1 MSARLNAGE
10 LATKMFDYLCQRYPV
25 FIVQS
30 ARWCMDK
37 RLFDEPEISSYPD
50 AENTFPSCIRAM
62 EYVLEEGLPVWVVKD
77 VKDGNNYPLDVF
89 TYRKLEVL
97 FDL

>member
-10 LATKMFDYLCQRYPV
+10 LATKMFDYLCQQYPV
-25 FIVQS
+25 YVVKP

-37 RLFDEPEISSYPD
+37 RLIDNPDIFSYPD
-50 AENTFPSCIRAM
+50 VENMFPSCIRAM
-62 EYVLEEGLPVWVVKD
+62 EYVLEEGLPVWVVKN
-77 VKDGNNYPLDVF
+77 GSNYPLDVF
-89 TYRKLEVL
+89 TYRKLDML

>member
-10 LATKMFDYLCQRYPV
+10 LATKMFDYLCQNNPV
-25 FIVQS
+25 YVVES

-37 RLFDEPEISSYPD
+37 RLFDNPDIFSYPD
-50 AENTFPSCIRAM
+50 VENMFPSCIRAM
-62 EYVLEEGLPVWVVKD
+62 EYVLEEGLPVWVVKN
-77 VKDGNNYPLDVF
+77 GSNYPIDVF
-89 TYRKLEVL
+89 TYRKLDML

>member
-10 LATKMFDYLCQRYPV
+10 LATKMFDYLCQHYPV
-25 FIVQS
+25 YVVKS

-37 RLFDEPEISSYPD
+37 RLFDNPDVFSYPD
-50 AENTFPSCIRAM
+50 VENMFPSCIRAM
-62 EYVLEEGLPVWVVKD
+62 EYVLEEGLPVWVVKN
-77 VKDGNNYPLDVF
+77 GSNYPLEVF
-89 TYRKLEVL
+89 SYRKLDML

>member
-10 LATKMFDYLCQRYPV
+10 LATKMFDYLCQQYPIEV
-25 FIVQS
+25 VKQ
-30 ARWCMDK
+30 ARWCMDMG
-37 RLFDEPEISSYPD
+37 LYDDPQIPAWPD
-50 AENTFPSCIRAM
+50 MYNTFPSCIRAM
-62 EYVLEEGLPVWVVKD
+62 EYALEEGLPVWVVKN
-77 VKDGNNYPLDVF
+77 GSNYPLDCF

>member
-1 MSARLNAGE
+1 MSARLNAGQ
-10 LATKMFDYLCQRYPV
+10 LATKMFDYLCQQYPV
-25 FIVQS
+25 SVVQS

-37 RLFDEPEISSYPD
+37 RLFDEPEISFYPD
-50 AENTFPSCIRAM
+50 TENMFPSCIRAM

-77 VKDGNNYPLDVF
+77 GSNYPLDAF
-89 TYRKLEVL
+89 TYHKLEVL